1 MDRRND
7 IINALQNGLDRS
19 LDFFGTLT
27 PQQRAIEVYQD
38 GQGWTAIQ
46 VVAHFITIERSM
58 HWLFR
63 NILDGGEGSPAD
75 FDPDRFN
82 RKQVPKI
89 DHLPLDTLMTQFKE
103 VRAETIDIVRQM
115 TDADLDRT
123 GRHAFHGHG
132 TLERFIRWAYEHA
145 RLHEDDI
152 RKAIGQS

>member
-1 MDRRND
+1 MDRRSD
-7 IINALQNGLDRS
+7 IIDALQDGLEQS
-19 LDFFGTLT
+19 LGFFGALT
-27 PQQRAIEVYQD
+27 PQQLATEVYQD
-38 GQGWTAIQ
+38 GPRWRAIQ

-63 NILDGGEGSPAD
+63 NMLDGGEGSPAD

-89 DHLPLDTLMTQFKE
+89 DHLPLGTLLAQFKE
-103 VRAETIDIVRQM
+103 VRTETIEIVRKM
-115 TDADLDRT
+115 SDADLDRT

-132 TLERFIRWAYEHA
+132 TLERFIRWAYQHA

-152 RKAIGQS
+152 RKAIGK